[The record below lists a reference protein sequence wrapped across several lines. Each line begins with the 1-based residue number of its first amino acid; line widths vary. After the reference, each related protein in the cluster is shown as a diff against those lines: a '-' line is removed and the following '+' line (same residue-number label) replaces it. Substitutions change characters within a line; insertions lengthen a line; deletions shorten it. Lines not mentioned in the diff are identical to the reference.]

1 MQYWTWWGWSMRAD
15 EALTVLEQLGS
26 GQWGLVTTAQAAALG
41 VSRSDLG
48 RLGRTG
54 AVQRVRHGV
63 YALASAG
70 YGPLQDLQA
79 AWLATDPG
87 RDAEIRVMEGDDIVA
102 SHVSAAQVYGL
113 GDLIA
118 GAHEFTSPRRRQ
130 TAQPDVR
137 FHRLDLSNEDRG
149 VVAGLPVTS
158 VVRTVADLATSA
170 TDFDHLA
177 AVVRDALSLPD
188 VHHEVLAARLDI
200 GAGRYGFDTGREL
213 VSACL
218 DRAGLPAV
226 AANLVS
232 SEAFLRAL
240 VEPLS
245 RQFAENLQGAFT
257 RNFLQGELGVAPTLQ
272 NLQKAISLDHIT
284 GPIAELMR
292 QSSALSVPPNL
303 RFAAALEQLAAA
315 SPWSKAIEGGLAGS
329 GIRDGAGESGEH
341 EHEGDHDDGETG
353 RHRDGDE

>member
-149 VVAGLPVTS
+149 VVAGLP
-158 VVRTVADLATSA
+158 
-170 TDFDHLA
+170 
-177 AVVRDALSLPD
+177 
-188 VHHEVLAARLDI
+188 
-200 GAGRYGFDTGREL
+200 
-213 VSACL
+213 
-218 DRAGLPAV
+218 AV

-303 RFAAALEQLAAA
+303 RFAAALEQLAAS